1 MIMKKP
7 HCLVRKRVANRYV
20 YRIHVMRKRF
30 FIFILAS
37 VIAAVVVL
45 FIIRNVEKDDG
56 VTYCLSTG
64 VKSYTLKTL
73 GDTLQIIEN
82 NLDNTLGY
90 SMTMYRKGNGYYAK
104 LLGKE
109 RLVMSNS
116 IKSRMVYKAQST
128 SENISVVIDQ
138 VNDTIFSSFICNS
151 EADKAPQIRFVYDY
165 KYRILS
171 IGRIMPNRSFM
182 PQ

>member
-1 MIMKKP
+1 
-7 HCLVRKRVANRYV
+7 
-20 YRIHVMRKRF
+20 MRKRF

-45 FIIRNVEKDDG
+45 FFIIRNVEKDDG

-109 RLVMSNS
+109 RLVMSLSDTVCRAKPNS
-116 IKSRMVYKAQST
+116 GDIIVLVHQETDTTFASIITNSQSG
-128 SENISVVIDQ
+128 
-138 VNDTIFSSFICNS
+138 
-151 EADKAPQIRFVYDY
+151 KHPQIMLRYDC
-165 KYRILS
+165 KYRILT
-171 IGRIMPNRSFM
+171 IGKLMLDESFM